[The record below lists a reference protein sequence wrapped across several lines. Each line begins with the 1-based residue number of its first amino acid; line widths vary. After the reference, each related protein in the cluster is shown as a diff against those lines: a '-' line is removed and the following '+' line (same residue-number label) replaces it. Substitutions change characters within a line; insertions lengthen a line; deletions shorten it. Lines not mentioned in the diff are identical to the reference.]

1 MDSEKTNISQEVTD
15 AIKDQADS
23 FIDDVKEE
31 LIEAKESFIEEVKNT
46 ILGLGN
52 SVFGDLGLFLSII
65 RTIGIW
71 FIRPT
76 SLNVREI
83 ERQNIVRLLEGK
95 KIHYFTDINLMKSIF
110 MLSLTF
116 LVVEEAVAH
125 ASQDHWIDQVVFF
138 MFFVGLLFLFI
149 GLMWLWKVFLNFN
162 TGDSRVF
169 ISFIIYQYATI
180 YIVSFL
186 VYGPFGIE
194 ITDDRRLAIYGFQVL
209 HSVFFLGH
217 LIKYYQLQKW
227 RKVVGWILGF
237 AFMAF
242 LVFFPQIIT
251 EVFLTEK

>member
-1 MDSEKTNISQEVTD
+1 MDSEKTNISREVTD

-83 ERQNIVRLLEGK
+83 ERQNIVRLGEGK
-95 KIHYFTDINLMKSIF
+95 KIRYFTDFNLMKSIF

-125 ASQDHWIDQVVFF
+125 ASQDHWIEQAVFF
-138 MFFVGLLFLFI
+138 I
-149 GLMWLWKVFLNFN
+149 
-162 TGDSRVF
+162 
-169 ISFIIYQYATI
+169 
-180 YIVSFL
+180 
-186 VYGPFGIE
+186 
-194 ITDDRRLAIYGFQVL
+194 
-209 HSVFFLGH
+209 FFLGH